1 MTDDSFLWEK
11 NFAKPLQSPP
21 RFQGIRSSLGYMYW
35 AYGDS
40 YYTFY
45 FFKWTRRRRVGRVK
59 QFGQEGELWK
69 EHCSALDLYE
79 ILEQP

>member
-1 MTDDSFLWEK
+1 
-11 NFAKPLQSPP
+11 
-21 RFQGIRSSLGYMYW
+21 MYW